1 MVLTKERLVLA
12 LDELHREETEGVE
25 TYEALIAEVSKIHP
39 RDFMLQ
45 DLLSDL
51 YKIVADEEIHADV
64 LKRYHELLTQRL

>member
-1 MVLTKERLVLA
+1 MALTKERLVLA
-12 LDELHREETEGVE
+12 LAELHEEELDGVE

-39 RDFMLQ
+39 RDFVLK
-45 DLLSDL
+45 DLLNDL